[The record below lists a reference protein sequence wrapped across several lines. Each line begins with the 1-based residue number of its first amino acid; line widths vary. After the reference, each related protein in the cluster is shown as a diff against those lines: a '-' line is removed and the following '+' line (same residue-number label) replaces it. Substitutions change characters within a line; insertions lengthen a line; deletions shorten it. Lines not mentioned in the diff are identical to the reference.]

1 MPRKEG
7 SPLTNNHSRSITTND
22 SSVAED
28 ETLYGRH
35 ARGEP
40 VNHRRS
46 FPGAA
51 ECVEVPET
59 ELRHTKPGRA
69 AADSSRLACIKQCAQ
84 LRCIPV
90 ARPLSPGHPSR
101 LATIPGKCTISFAN
115 IVPLLSVSGRHVRTT
130 GWLSA
135 RTDDNFYTLSGYY
148 NSYGCARQL
157 ERRIDIPILRF
168 FACNYNCEEKFNFD
182 QGKITI

>member
-1 MPRKEG
+1 MRRKRMPRKKG
-7 SPLTNNHSRSITTND
+7 SPLTNNHSRSITTDD

-28 ETLYGRH
+28 ETLYARH

-46 FPGAA
+46 FPVAA
-51 ECVEVPET
+51 EQRRPKRSFI
-59 ELRHTKPGRA
+59 RHTKPGGA

-84 LRCIPV
+84 LRCIPA

-115 IVPLLSVSGRHVRTT
+115 IVPLLC
-130 GWLSA
+130 LSLSSA
-135 RTDDNFYTLSGYY
+135 CPADAYAQQAGFRRTDDNFYMLSGHY
-148 NSYGCARQL
+148 NSYGCARRL
-157 ERRIDIPILRF
+157 ERRINIPISIEVL
-168 FACNYNCEEKFNFD
+168 CMEL
-182 QGKITI
+182 